1 MRHVVLRIG
10 AVEDDD
16 EGHWSGTRDHPG
28 SGRRSLPHFATTRP
42 LLGFLALGGLAVLA
56 PTATAQPG
64 PTPAGLV
71 VLSHSAVFRPATGQ
85 VTFTVT
91 FNRAPDFESVDALG
105 RQADSFQYF
114 I

>member
-1 MRHVVLRIG
+1 
-10 AVEDDD
+10 
-16 EGHWSGTRDHPG
+16 
-28 SGRRSLPHFATTRP
+28 
-42 LLGFLALGGLAVLA
+42 VLA